1 MAEFSFLGSDP
12 ETEGLRK
19 MIADLQVANKQQAVQ
34 QAVQKQFAQPG
45 TALFALEAGD
55 GGVTGGFLDDMA
67 ADSNSQDSRIT
78 ALENA
83 GDSGFGTL
91 MDIAKMGVQIY
102 SGGIPIPGGK

>member
-1 MAEFSFLGSDP
+1 MAEFSFLGVDP
-12 ETEGLRK
+12 DTEGLRK
-19 MIADLQVANKQQAVQ
+19 MIMDLQTVNKQQQVQ

-83 GDSGFGTL
+83 DSGFGTL

-102 SGGIPIPGGK
+102 SGGIPVPGAK